1 MTAPRVVLM
10 CGVAGSGKSTH
21 AKELERLGWLRL
33 SIDVEAWRRGHR
45 AMPLPIELTD
55 DIRAQQ
61 RQALL
66 SAVRDGRDV
75 VVDYSFWG
83 RDQRDDYR
91 RLARD
96 AGASVEVHYCPV
108 AAEVA
113 HRRITERN
121 AGPRSPDTFAVAAE
135 TLTAYLAGFEAP
147 DPDETDV
154 SVVQP
159 TLDPGV
165 SDR

>member
-75 VVDYSFWG
+75 VVDYSFWS

-121 AGPRSPDTFAVAAE
+121 AGPQSRH
-135 TLTAYLAGFEAP
+135 LRRGGR
-147 DPDETDV
+147 DPD
-154 SVVQP
+154 
-159 TLDPGV
+159 GV
-165 SDR
+165 PRRLRSTRPRRDRRVRRTADARSGS